1 MALERNP
8 QAPFARP
15 SFGVNPTRDEPKR
28 SEDSPFPTQC
38 PRCQNY
44 RRLDGGREIIE
55 PLRTRGPRSISVVME
70 DTLRVQPDIAG
81 PNGTAG
87 RKALV
92 FSDSRQDTA
101 QLAGDLRRD
110 HRYDVFRQLLY
121 RVLHR
126 CRKCDGSAV
135 LRDEGPY
142 QIGREPSVTET
153 TCRECGG
160 EGHVPDPRPVSYKE
174 LRGNVI
180 DLQIDREI
188 NPTDGH
194 LPDAFERLDD
204 NHSAVYAEAMVS
216 FDIAA
221 RREIA
226 QADFGLEPLGLAM
239 WSAKLPERT
248 GQLEPLS
255 QDETRS

>member
-1 MALERNP
+1 M
-8 QAPFARP
+8 
-15 SFGVNPTRDEPKR
+15 
-28 SEDSPFPTQC
+28 
-38 PRCQNY
+38 
-44 RRLDGGREIIE
+44 
-55 PLRTRGPRSISVVME
+55 
-70 DTLRVQPDIAG
+70 
-81 PNGTAG
+81 
-87 RKALV
+87 
-92 FSDSRQDTA
+92 
-101 QLAGDLRRD
+101 
-110 HRYDVFRQLLY
+110 FRQLLY

-126 CRKCDGSAV
+126 CRGCDGSAV

-221 RREIA
+221 RREVS

-255 QDETRS
+255 QDETHSLLRTVARILAAENILLPPEPLKNHGSGPSTTECSPMRDKESSLEIVAKAITSSPTTSGLIGSWAGTLAQ